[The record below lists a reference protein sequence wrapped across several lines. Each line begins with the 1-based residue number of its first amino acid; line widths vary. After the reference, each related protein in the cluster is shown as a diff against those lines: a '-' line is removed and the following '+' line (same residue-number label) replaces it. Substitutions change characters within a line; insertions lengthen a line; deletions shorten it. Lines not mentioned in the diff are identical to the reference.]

1 MLFSDMS
8 ILLFSADT
16 VLAIASSTDRSSLK
30 PTWMTCNI
38 NFSVLS
44 ISVMFFDFSRLGME
58 VGYKSVPFWQGGT
71 FEILCRLRYLITFL
85 ILEITAS
92 MSLEA
97 KRRIQEIETTGG
109 RSGNPCALFCSQGM
123 PW

>member
-30 PTWMTCNI
+30 PSWMTCNV

-44 ISVMFFDFSRLGME
+44 ISVMF
-58 VGYKSVPFWQGGT
+58 
-71 FEILCRLRYLITFL
+71 LI
-85 ILEITAS
+85 
-92 MSLEA
+92 
-97 KRRIQEIETTGG
+97 
-109 RSGNPCALFCSQGM
+109 SQGWAWKYVINRS
-123 PW
+123 PSSKGDV